1 MLSRARSVARIRSH
15 SQVPMKVKR
24 PPDIREVARAAGVA
38 VSSVSRAMSNHP
50 DVSPAMKERVNEA
63 ARALGYEPDVVA
75 QSMRKGST
83 QAIGFLVSDISNPL
97 FSQIALGVEIALNGE
112 GYAML
117 IANSQ
122 GNSHSDARRI
132 QLLRQRRVDGFIL
145 SLADEENSAA
155 IAQLRALDRPFV
167 LLDREVRGLDVPA
180 VVSDH
185 AAGMR
190 AAVEHLVYLG
200 HRTIGLICSDGHVR
214 PSKAR
219 RDAVL
224 AACRKHRGVSAVV
237 EAGSSTAGHGEA
249 ATEML
254 LSRRCPPT
262 AIIVTSNQILLGV
275 LRSLRRHEID
285 VPGELSL
292 VTCDPLPL
300 SEFLEPWL
308 ATIDRDH
315 VQMGRTAA
323 ELILET
329 LRGKTTE
336 KVTLPVT
343 FDPNESCG
351 PVRAKSNPRSLRVR

>member
-1 MLSRARSVARIRSH
+1 MLSAHGRSFGLVLLRM
-15 SQVPMKVKR
+15 PMKVKGR
-24 PPDIREVARAAGVA
+24 ADIREVAKAAGVA
-38 VSSVSRAMSNHP
+38 VSSVSRVMSNHP
-50 DVSPAMKERVNEA
+50 DVSPAMRKRVQAA
-63 ARALGYEPDVVA
+63 ARTLGYEPDIVA

-83 QAIGFLVSDISNPL
+83 QTIGFLVSDISNPL
-97 FSQIALGVEIALNGE
+97 FSQIALGVETTLNGE

-122 GNSHSDARRI
+122 GNQHHDATRI
-132 QLLRQRRVDGFIL
+132 RLLRQRRVDGFIL
-145 SLADEENSAA
+145 SLADEDNSHG

-167 LLDREVRGLDVPA
+167 LLDREVQGLDAPA

-200 HRTIGLICSDGHVR
+200 HRSIGLICNDAHIR
-214 PSKAR
+214 PSKIR
-219 RDAVL
+219 REAFL
-224 AACRKHRGVSAVV
+224 AACRKHRGVSALV
-237 EAGSSTAGHGEA
+237 EAGSSTAGRGEA
-249 ATEML
+249 AMEML
-254 LSRRCPPT
+254 LSKKHPPT
-262 AIIVTSNQILLGV
+262 AIIATTNQILLGV

-285 VPGELSL
+285 VPRELSL

-300 SEFLEPWL
+300 SEFIQPWL

-329 LRGKTTE
+329 LRGKAAE
-336 KVTLPVT
+336 KVMLPVT

-351 PVRAKSNPRSLRVR
+351 PARAKSFPKALRAR

>member
-1 MLSRARSVARIRSH
+1 
-15 SQVPMKVKR
+15 MKVKGR
-24 PPDIREVARAAGVA
+24 PDIRAVAKAAGVA
-38 VSSVSRAMSNHP
+38 VSSVSRVISNHP
-50 DVSPAMKERVNEA
+50 DVSPAMRKRVNNA
-63 ARALGYEPDVVA
+63 ARTLGYEPDIVA

-83 QAIGFLVSDISNPL
+83 RTIGFLVSDISNPL
-97 FSQIALGVEIALNGE
+97 FSQIALGVETTLNGE

-122 GNSHSDARRI
+122 GNSHHDARRI
-132 QLLRQRRVDGFIL
+132 QMLQRRRVDGFIL
-145 SLADEENSAA
+145 SLADEENSVG

-167 LLDREVRGLDVPA
+167 LLDREVQGLNVPA

-200 HRTIGLICSDGHVR
+200 HRNIGLICSDDHVR
-214 PSKAR
+214 PSKTR
-219 RDAVL
+219 RDSVL
-224 AACRKHRGVSAVV
+224 AACREHRGVSAVV

-254 LSRRCPPT
+254 LSRKRPPT
-262 AIIVTSNQILLGV
+262 AIIATSNGILIGV

-285 VPGELSL
+285 VPREMSL

-300 SEFLEPWL
+300 SEFLEPSL

-315 VQMGRTAA
+315 VQMGSTAA
-323 ELILET
+323 ELILEI
-329 LRGKTTE
+329 LRGEASE
-336 KVTLPVT
+336 KVTLPVM

-351 PVRAKSNPRSLRVR
+351 PARAKSTSRSVRVR